1 MKRKGRRGKVF
12 NFDQKVSA
20 KVLLQ
25 EMNIRRSK
33 ALKIP
38 LEPTTPKK
46 CEHKPEVQENPDVS
60 LSQRSKCS
68 H

>member
-1 MKRKGRRGKVF
+1 
-12 NFDQKVSA
+12 
-20 KVLLQ
+20 
-25 EMNIRRSK
+25 MNIRRSK

-46 CEHKPEVQENPDVS
+46 CEHKPEEVHENPDAS

-68 H
+68 HHFNPDNLVGEILESKLHNRVVTD